1 MPCHQSAPPPVI
13 SIPTVH
19 SLLIQWQLPPH
30 SILSSP
36 FFPTPSSSP
45 PIPTPPELLRRRAST
60 KSTSST
66 TSTSSAV
73 APPPHNLRRPAGAR
87 HRGGASLVGEPHASR
102 LRAPGDPVPAPC
114 AGARRR
120 RRRCEDPLHRGQDYR
135 PPRHHHGAP
144 PSCRPRQ
151 HGATGSGPARRP
163 DGRHRRRWM
172 LLERLNRAEEEEDAM
187 EEPEEEKLEA
197 MPQLASGMEDLSLLL
212 RAFIALY

>member
-1 MPCHQSAPPPVI
+1 F
-13 SIPTVH
+13 
-19 SLLIQWQLPPH
+19 LPH
-30 SILSSP
+30 SILFSSNP
-36 FFPTPSSSP
+36 H
-45 PIPTPPELLRRRAST
+45 
-60 KSTSST
+60 T
-66 TSTSSAV
+66 TGIVEEACFDQIDEFNNIDLFRCRP
-73 APPPHNLRRPAGAR
+73 PPPHNLRRPAGAR

-135 PPRHHHGAP
+135 PPRHHHGEGAP